1 MTSGARR
8 ARVSPR
14 SPDPRPDAT
23 HSFRRVRSLKTLRDV
38 GFCIGA
44 LLLFLINLSAGSG
57 VKTTRGRRSRFL
69 SVANGRF
76 SPRPRHGVS
85 CPCAFRG
92 GAGKNVFL
100 EKKKRK
106 QLKSHFYKNP
116 PECRRGSRRQDLPRR
131 QSNYHAI
138 SFRQY
143 FSAGTRP
150 ESESKR
156 LSGGPV
162 KVDDVARVVF
172 RSPSHD
178 TTSRSTKKKTFRTR
192 RLARND

>member
-1 MTSGARR
+1 MTPPDHRVTKNIRTVYEHRTRRYNMTSGARR
-8 ARVSPR
+8 AGVSPR

-23 HSFRRVRSLKTLRDV
+23 HSFRRVRPLKTLRDV

-44 LLLFLINLSAGSG
+44 LLLFLINSSAGSG

-100 EKKKRK
+100 EKKKK
-106 QLKSHFYKNP
+106 KTIKKSFLQKP
-116 PECRRGSRRQDLPRR
+116 
-131 QSNYHAI
+131 
-138 SFRQY
+138 
-143 FSAGTRP
+143 AGVST
-150 ESESKR
+150 
-156 LSGGPV
+156 GV
-162 KVDDVARVVF
+162 
-172 RSPSHD
+172 SPSGPPAA
-178 TTSRSTKKKTFRTR
+178 TK
-192 RLARND
+192 